1 MAASVVVQ
9 APNVKLP
16 QMQSAISRLEQRAL
30 ASGRMYRPFTVDV
43 NQAGTV
49 ANITVPI
56 EGKGSDAGSNASLA
70 LLRKEIVPRR
80 SARFPEPDAGV
91 TGFTAQW
98 EDLRT
103 TRRRTCR
110 PSSRSSSCSRSCS
123 CSWRSV
129 RS

>member
-1 MAASVVVQ
+1 MSLFFFFFYVFFFFNDTATTEIYTLSLHDA
-9 APNVKLP
+9 LP
-16 QMQSAISRLEQRAL
+16 ISRLEQRAL

-70 LLRKEIVPRR
+70 LLRNGIVPETVG
-80 SARFPEPDAGV
+80 ALPGTEAGV

-98 EDLRT
+98 KDSKDDVKGSL
-103 TRRRTCR
+103 
-110 PSSRSSSCSRSCS
+110 PP
-123 CSWRSV
+123 V
-129 RS
+129 VA